1 MPPPII
7 EVSRLH
13 KTFSAGRTAVA
24 ALDDVSFEVAEGR
37 FVTLVG
43 PSGCGKSTLLQ
54 ILAGLIGPSGGV
66 VRIDG
71 VPVTAPMPHKI
82 GMVFQDPTLLPWKTA
97 LANVEFP
104 LDLRGV
110 DRATRRQRCLA
121 LLDLVGLHD
130 FVELY
135 PHELSG
141 GMRQRV
147 AIARGL
153 ATDPRLVLMDEPFA
167 ALDEQT
173 RTRMGHDLLDIWE
186 RTGKTVFFITHSLT
200 EAIYLSDRVLVM
212 SARPGRILES
222 IAIDLPRPRD
232 LDLIGSAEFGRVR
245 NRIWHLIAES
255 PAPHPNPPLQA
266 GEGREGASGGGWGRS
281 P

>member
-1 MPPPII
+1 MPII
-7 EVSRLH
+7 EVSKLA
-13 KTFSAGRTAVA
+13 KDFNAGRAVLR
-24 ALDDVSFEVAEGR
+24 ALADVSFSVEEGR

-54 ILAGLIGPSGGV
+54 ILAGLIGATSGQVLIEGK
-66 VRIDG
+66 RIS
-71 VPVTAPMPHKI
+71 APMPDKI

-110 DRATRRQRCLA
+110 DRTLRRSRCSA
-121 LLDLVGLHD
+121 LLELVGLSEFADH
-130 FVELY
+130 Y

-153 ATDPRLVLMDEPFA
+153 AQDPRLILMDEPFA

-173 RTRMGHDLLDIWE
+173 RTRMGHDLLDIWQK
-186 RTGKTVFFITHSLT
+186 TGKTVFFITHSLT
-200 EAIYLSDRVLVM
+200 EAIYLSDVVLVM
-212 SARPGRILES
+212 SPRPGRIIEM
-222 IAIDLPRPRD
+222 IAIDFPRPRE
-232 LDLIGSAEFGRVR
+232 LDIIGSEAFGRIR
-245 NRIWHLIAES
+245 NRIWHLIAE
-255 PAPHPNPPLQA
+255 AQV
-266 GEGREGASGGGWGRS
+266 
-281 P
+281 

>member
-1 MPPPII
+1 MPII
-7 EVSRLH
+7 EVSKLA
-13 KTFSAGRTAVA
+13 KDFNAGRAVLR
-24 ALDDVSFEVAEGR
+24 ALADVSFSVEEGR

-54 ILAGLIGPSGGV
+54 ILAGLIGATSGQVLIEGK
-66 VRIDG
+66 RIS
-71 VPVTAPMPHKI
+71 APMPDKI

-110 DRATRRQRCLA
+110 DRTLRRSRCSA
-121 LLDLVGLHD
+121 LLELVGLTEFADH
-130 FVELY
+130 Y

-153 ATDPRLVLMDEPFA
+153 AQDPRLILMDEPFA

-173 RTRMGHDLLDIWE
+173 RTRMGHDLLDIWQK
-186 RTGKTVFFITHSLT
+186 TGKTVFFITHSLT
-200 EAIYLSDRVLVM
+200 EAIYLSDVVLVM
-212 SARPGRILES
+212 SPRPGRIIET
-222 IAIDLPRPRD
+222 IAIDFPRPRE
-232 LDLIGSAEFGRVR
+232 LDMIGSEAFGRIR
-245 NRIWHLIAES
+245 NRIWHLIAE
-255 PAPHPNPPLQA
+255 AQV
-266 GEGREGASGGGWGRS
+266 
-281 P
+281 

>member
-1 MPPPII
+1 VTPVI
-7 EVSRLH
+7 EVRKLH
-13 KTFSAGRTAVA
+13 KTFSAGRKDVP
-24 ALDDVSFEVAEGR
+24 ALADVSFSIAQGQ

-54 ILAGLIGPSGGV
+54 ILAGLIGPTSGE
-66 VRIDG
+66 VRIEG
-71 VPVTAPMPHKI
+71 EPLSAPMPDKI

-110 DRATRRQRCLA
+110 DRAARRGRASA
-121 LLDLVGLHD
+121 LLDLVGLREFSEH
-130 FVELY
+130 Y

-153 ATDPRLVLMDEPFA
+153 AQDPRLILMDEPFA

-186 RTGKTVFFITHSLT
+186 KTRKTVFFITHSLA
-200 EAIYLSDRVLVM
+200 EAIYLSDVVLVM
-212 SARPGRILES
+212 SARPGRILET
-222 IAIDLPRPRD
+222 IPIDLPRPRQ
-232 LDLIGSAEFGRVR
+232 LDVIGSEPFGRMR
-245 NRIWHLIAES
+245 NRIWHMIADA
-255 PAPHPNPPLQA
+255 PA
-266 GEGREGASGGGWGRS
+266 
-281 P
+281 

>member
-1 MPPPII
+1 MPII
-7 EVSRLH
+7 EVSKLA
-13 KTFSAGRTAVA
+13 KDFNAGRAVLR
-24 ALDDVSFEVAEGR
+24 ALADVSFSVEEGR

-54 ILAGLIGPSGGV
+54 ILAGLIGATSGQVLIEGK
-66 VRIDG
+66 RIS
-71 VPVTAPMPHKI
+71 APMPDKI

-110 DRATRRQRCLA
+110 DRTLRRSRCSA
-121 LLDLVGLHD
+121 LLDLVGLSEFADH
-130 FVELY
+130 Y

-153 ATDPRLVLMDEPFA
+153 AQDPRLILMDEPFA

-173 RTRMGHDLLDIWE
+173 RTRMGHDLLDIWQK
-186 RTGKTVFFITHSLT
+186 TGKTVFFITHSLT
-200 EAIYLSDRVLVM
+200 EAIYLSDVVLVM
-212 SARPGRILES
+212 SPRPGRIIET
-222 IAIDLPRPRD
+222 IAIDFPRPRE
-232 LDLIGSAEFGRVR
+232 LDMIGSEAFGRIR
-245 NRIWHLIAES
+245 NRIWHLIAE
-255 PAPHPNPPLQA
+255 AQV
-266 GEGREGASGGGWGRS
+266 
-281 P
+281 

>member
-1 MPPPII
+1 MPII
-7 EVSRLH
+7 EVSKLA
-13 KTFSAGRTAVA
+13 KDFNAGRAVLR
-24 ALDDVSFEVAEGR
+24 ALADVSFSVEEGR

-54 ILAGLIGPSGGV
+54 ILAGLIGATSGQVLIEGK
-66 VRIDG
+66 RIS
-71 VPVTAPMPHKI
+71 APMPDKI

-110 DRATRRQRCLA
+110 DRTLRRSRCSA
-121 LLDLVGLHD
+121 LLELVGLSEFADH
-130 FVELY
+130 Y

-153 ATDPRLVLMDEPFA
+153 AQDPRLILMDEPFA

-173 RTRMGHDLLDIWE
+173 RTRMGHDLLDIWQK
-186 RTGKTVFFITHSLT
+186 TGKTVFFITHSLT
-200 EAIYLSDRVLVM
+200 EAIYLSDVVLVM
-212 SARPGRILES
+212 SPRPGRIIEMIS
-222 IAIDLPRPRD
+222 IDFPRPRE
-232 LDLIGSAEFGRVR
+232 LDIIGSEAFGRIR
-245 NRIWHLIAES
+245 NRIWHLIAE
-255 PAPHPNPPLQA
+255 AQV
-266 GEGREGASGGGWGRS
+266 
-281 P
+281 

>member
-1 MPPPII
+1 MPII
-7 EVSRLH
+7 EVSKLA
-13 KTFSAGRTAVA
+13 KDFNAGRAVLR
-24 ALDDVSFEVAEGR
+24 ALADVSFSVEEGR

-54 ILAGLIGPSGGV
+54 ILAGLIGATSGQVLIEGK
-66 VRIDG
+66 RIS
-71 VPVTAPMPHKI
+71 APMPDKI

-110 DRATRRQRCLA
+110 DRTLRRSRCSA
-121 LLDLVGLHD
+121 LLDLVGLSEFADH
-130 FVELY
+130 Y

-153 ATDPRLVLMDEPFA
+153 AQDPRLILMDEPFA

-173 RTRMGHDLLDIWE
+173 RTRMGHDLLDIWQK
-186 RTGKTVFFITHSLT
+186 TGKTVFFITHSLT
-200 EAIYLSDRVLVM
+200 EAIYLSDVVLVM
-212 SARPGRILES
+212 SPRPGRIIET
-222 IAIDLPRPRD
+222 IAIDFPRPRD
-232 LDLIGSAEFGRVR
+232 LDMIGSEAFGRIR
-245 NRIWHLIAES
+245 NRIWHLIAE
-255 PAPHPNPPLQA
+255 AQV
-266 GEGREGASGGGWGRS
+266 
-281 P
+281 

>member
-1 MPPPII
+1 MPII
-7 EVSRLH
+7 EVSKLS
-13 KTFSAGRTAVA
+13 KDFNAGRAVLR
-24 ALDDVSFEVAEGR
+24 ALADVSFSVEEGR

-54 ILAGLIGPSGGV
+54 ILAGLIGATSGQVLIEGK
-66 VRIDG
+66 RIS
-71 VPVTAPMPHKI
+71 APMPDKI

-110 DRATRRQRCLA
+110 DRTLRRSRCSA
-121 LLDLVGLHD
+121 LLELVGLSEFADH
-130 FVELY
+130 Y

-153 ATDPRLVLMDEPFA
+153 AQDPRLILMDEPFA

-173 RTRMGHDLLDIWE
+173 RTRMGHDLLDIWQK
-186 RTGKTVFFITHSLT
+186 TGKTVFFITHSLT
-200 EAIYLSDRVLVM
+200 EAIYLSDVVLVM
-212 SARPGRILES
+212 SPRPGRIIER
-222 IAIDLPRPRD
+222 IAIDFPRPRE
-232 LDLIGSAEFGRVR
+232 LDIIGSEAFGRIR
-245 NRIWHLIAES
+245 NRIWHLIAE
-255 PAPHPNPPLQA
+255 AQA
-266 GEGREGASGGGWGRS
+266 
-281 P
+281 

>member
-1 MPPPII
+1 MPII
-7 EVSRLH
+7 EVSELG
-13 KTFSAGRTAVA
+13 KDFAAGRVR
-24 ALDDVSFEVAEGR
+24 ALANVSFAVEEGR

-54 ILAGLIGPSGGV
+54 ILAGLITATSGEA
-66 VRIDG
+66 RIDG
-71 VPVTAPMPHKI
+71 ERIRAPMPDKI

-110 DRATRRQRCLA
+110 DRTARRKRCLA
-121 LLDLVGLHD
+121 LLELVGLSEFADH
-130 FVELY
+130 Y

-153 ATDPRLVLMDEPFA
+153 AQDPRLILMDEPFA

-173 RTRMGHDLLDIWE
+173 RTRMGHDLLEIWE
-186 RTGKTVFFITHSLT
+186 RTRKTVFFITHSLA
-200 EAIYLSDRVLVM
+200 EAIYLSDVVLVM
-212 SARPGRILES
+212 SPRPGRIIDS
-222 IAIDLPRPRD
+222 IAVEFPRPRE
-232 LDLIGSAEFGRVR
+232 LDIIGSEPFGRIR
-245 NRIWHLIAES
+245 NRIWHRIA
-255 PAPHPNPPLQA
+255 QA
-266 GEGREGASGGGWGRS
+266 QA
-281 P
+281 

>member
-1 MPPPII
+1 MSIPII
-7 EVSRLH
+7 EVSKLN
-13 KTFSAGRTAVA
+13 KTFSAGRAEVQ
-24 ALDDVSFEVAEGR
+24 ALADVSFTVEPGQ

-54 ILAGLIGPSGGV
+54 IMAGLTGPTSGE
-66 VRIDG
+66 VRIEG
-71 VPVTAPMPHKI
+71 EPIRAPMPEKI
-82 GMVFQDPTLLPWKTA
+82 GMVFQDPTLLPWSTA

-110 DRATRRQRCLA
+110 DRATRRERCMA
-121 LLDLVGLHD
+121 LLDLVGLREFADH
-130 FVELY
+130 Y

-153 ATDPRLVLMDEPFA
+153 AQDPRLILMDEPFA

-186 RTGKTVFFITHSLT
+186 KTRKTVFFITHSLA
-200 EAIYLSDRVLVM
+200 EAIYLSDVVLVM
-212 SARPGRILES
+212 SNRPGRILDT
-222 IAIDLPRPRD
+222 IPIDLPRPRE
-232 LDLIGSAEFGRVR
+232 LDIIGSEAFGRLR
-245 NRIWHLIAES
+245 NRIWHMITETRA
-255 PAPHPNPPLQA
+255 
-266 GEGREGASGGGWGRS
+266 
-281 P
+281 

>member
-1 MPPPII
+1 MPII
-7 EVSRLH
+7 EVCKLA
-13 KTFSAGRTAVA
+13 KTFYAGRAQVE
-24 ALDDVSFEVAEGR
+24 ALLDVSFSVQEGQ

-54 ILAGLIGPSGGV
+54 ILAGLIAPTTGE
-66 VRIDG
+66 VRITG
-71 VPVTAPMPHKI
+71 ERIVAPLPDKV

-110 DRATRRQRCLA
+110 DRAARRERSAA
-121 LLDLVGLHD
+121 LIELVGLRD
-130 FVELY
+130 FADHY

-153 ATDPRLVLMDEPFA
+153 AQDPPLILMDEPFA

-173 RTRMGHDLLDIWE
+173 RTRMGHDLLDIWQK
-186 RTGKTVFFITHSLT
+186 TGKTVFFITHSLT
-200 EAIYLSDRVLVM
+200 EAIYLSDLVLVM
-212 SARPGRILES
+212 SPRPGRVLDT
-222 IAIDLPRPRD
+222 IAIEFPRPRE
-232 LDLIGSAEFGRVR
+232 LDIIGSEAFGRIR
-245 NRIWHLIAES
+245 NRIWHLIAENR
-255 PAPHPNPPLQA
+255 PEN
-266 GEGREGASGGGWGRS
+266 EGS
-281 P
+281 

>member
-1 MPPPII
+1 MPTSII
-7 EVSRLH
+7 EVIRLH
-13 KTFSAGRTAVA
+13 KTFGTGRTPVT
-24 ALDDVSFEVAEGR
+24 ALADVSFTVMEGQ

-54 ILAGLIGPSGGV
+54 ILAGLVAPTCGE

-71 VPVTAPMPHKI
+71 TRIAAPMPDKI

-110 DRATRRQRCLA
+110 DRAVRRKLG
-121 LLDLVGLHD
+121 LSMLDLVGLRD
-130 FVELY
+130 FADHY

-153 ATDPRLVLMDEPFA
+153 APDPRLILMDEPFA

-186 RTGKTVFFITHSLT
+186 KTGKTVFFITHSLT
-200 EAIYLSDRVLVM
+200 EAIYLSDVVLVM
-212 SARPGRILES
+212 SARPGRIVET
-222 IAIDLPRPRD
+222 IPIGLPRPRD
-232 LDLIGSAEFGRVR
+232 LDVIGSENFGRIR
-245 NRIWHLIAES
+245 NRIWHLIAEQ
-255 PAPHPNPPLQA
+255 P
-266 GEGREGASGGGWGRS
+266 
-281 P
+281 

>member
-1 MPPPII
+1 MPII
-7 EVSRLH
+7 EVSKLA
-13 KTFSAGRTAVA
+13 KDFNAGHAVLR
-24 ALDDVSFEVAEGR
+24 ALADVSFSVEEGR

-54 ILAGLIGPSGGV
+54 ILAGLIGATSGQVLIEGK
-66 VRIDG
+66 RIS
-71 VPVTAPMPHKI
+71 APMPDKI

-110 DRATRRQRCLA
+110 DRTLRRSRCSA
-121 LLDLVGLHD
+121 LLELVGLSEFADH
-130 FVELY
+130 Y

-153 ATDPRLVLMDEPFA
+153 AQDPRLILMDEPFA

-173 RTRMGHDLLDIWE
+173 RTRMGHDLLDIWQK
-186 RTGKTVFFITHSLT
+186 TGKTVFFITHSLT
-200 EAIYLSDRVLVM
+200 EAIYLSDVVLVM
-212 SARPGRILES
+212 SPRPGRIIET
-222 IAIDLPRPRD
+222 IAIDFPRPRE
-232 LDLIGSAEFGRVR
+232 LDMIGSEAFGRIR
-245 NRIWHLIAES
+245 NRIWRLIAE
-255 PAPHPNPPLQA
+255 AQV
-266 GEGREGASGGGWGRS
+266 
-281 P
+281 

>member
-1 MPPPII
+1 MPII
-7 EVSRLH
+7 EVSRLA
-13 KTFSAGRTAVA
+13 KDFSAGRVLVR
-24 ALDDVSFEVAEGR
+24 ALADVSFAVEEGR

-54 ILAGLIGPSGGV
+54 ILAGLIAATGGEA
-66 VRIDG
+66 RIDG
-71 VPVTAPMPHKI
+71 ERIFAPMPDKI

-110 DRATRRQRCLA
+110 DRAVRRKRCSA
-121 LLDLVGLHD
+121 LLELVGLSEFAEH
-130 FVELY
+130 Y

-153 ATDPRLVLMDEPFA
+153 AQDPRLILMDEPFA

-173 RTRMGHDLLDIWE
+173 RTRMGHDLLAIWE

-200 EAIYLSDRVLVM
+200 EAIYLSDIVLVM
-212 SARPGRILES
+212 SPRPGRIIDT
-222 IAIDLPRPRD
+222 IAIDFPRPRE
-232 LDLIGSAEFGRVR
+232 LDIIGSETFGRIR
-245 NRIWHLIAES
+245 NRIWHLIA
-255 PAPHPNPPLQA
+255 QA
-266 GEGREGASGGGWGRS
+266 QL
-281 P
+281 